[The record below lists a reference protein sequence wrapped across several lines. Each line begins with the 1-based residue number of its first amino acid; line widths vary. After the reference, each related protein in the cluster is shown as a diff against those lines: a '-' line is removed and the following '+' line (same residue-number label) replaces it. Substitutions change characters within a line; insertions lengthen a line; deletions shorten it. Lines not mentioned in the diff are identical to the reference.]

1 MSQPGNQMQ
10 VEMPDY
16 VVPHA
21 PPPAPEPEP
30 AKLGP
35 WQRLIGTLFSPG
47 ETFQDV
53 NRKPTWLIPMLLI
66 MVLAAAF
73 MIFFNSQ
80 TDEGW
85 RIFMREQMSRQSGGG
100 AQSNAGNLDMGI
112 KIMKWSYVGG
122 AFIVSPIYYLIIAG
136 AFALVMLIMQ
146 AQTTF
151 KRILSVVVWSA
162 CGTGIV
168 QSIVNI
174 ASLLARDSE
183 SLSRIGP
190 KELGTIS
197 ATNLAVVLPSGSS
210 PALLA
215 LGQSLD
221 IFSIW
226 FLILLVIG
234 FTAIAGS
241 RKITK
246 GKIAGVVFGLWILTI
261 VMKVGGAA
269 MFGR

>member
-10 VEMPDY
+10 AEMPDY
-16 VVPHA
+16 VL
-21 PPPAPEPEP
+21 PPAHPVTPEPEP

-53 NRKPTWLIPMLLI
+53 NRKPTWLIPVLLI
-66 MVLAAAF
+66 MVSAAAF

-85 RIFMREQMSRQSGGG
+85 RLFMREQMSRQSGGAPSRTG
-100 AQSNAGNLDMGI
+100 DLDTGI

-122 AFIVSPIYYLIIAG
+122 AFIFSPIYYLIIAG

-151 KRILSVVVWSA
+151 KRIFSVVIWSA
-162 CGTGIV
+162 CGTGLV
-168 QSIVNI
+168 QAIVNV

-197 ATNLAVVLPSGSS
+197 ATNLAVALPGSS

-215 LGQSLD
+215 LGTALD

-234 FTAIAGS
+234 FKAISGS

-246 GKIAGVVFGLWILTI
+246 GKIAGIVFGLWLLTI
-261 VMKVGGAA
+261 VLKVAGAS